1 LTTERT
7 EDYLKAID
15 TIIEK
20 KGYSQVK
27 DIARFLDVSPSS
39 VTGMFKKLTKEG
51 FINYEKYGGVTL
63 TAEGRKLARSTK
75 EKFSV
80 LHEFLV
86 LLGVDEVTADDDAC
100 KMEHVITPETLE
112 RLTKFSE
119 FVNCR
124 EEMPKFFLNFKE
136 FCEKG
141 EITNCRKKNN
151 LSSFS
156 GKDLKKG
163 CKDKP

>member
-1 LTTERT
+1 MTTERT

-27 DIARFLDVSPSS
+27 DIAKYLNVSPSS

-51 FINYEKYGGVTL
+51 YINYEKYGGVTL
-63 TAEGRKLARSTK
+63 TSEGKKLARSTK
-75 EKFSV
+75 EKYSV
-80 LHEFLV
+80 LHDFLI

-100 KMEHVITPETLE
+100 KMEHAVTPETLE
-112 RLTKFSE
+112 KLTKFSE
-119 FVNCR
+119 FVNCK
-124 EEMPKFFLNFKE
+124 EEMPKFFLHFRE

-141 EITNCRKKNN
+141 EISGCKKKNQSVSLN
-151 LSSFS
+151 
-156 GKDLKKG
+156 KKTTNA
-163 CKDKP
+163 CK

>member
-1 LTTERT
+1 MTTERT

-39 VTGMFKKLTKEG
+39 VTGMFKKLTREG

-112 RLTKFSE
+112 KLTKFSE
-119 FVNCR
+119 FVNYR
-124 EEMPKFFLNFKE
+124 EEIPKFLLNFKK

-141 EITNCRKKNN
+141 EITNCRKNN
-151 LSSFS
+151 NISSSF
-156 GKDLKKG
+156 GKDMKKR
-163 CKDKP
+163 CKN